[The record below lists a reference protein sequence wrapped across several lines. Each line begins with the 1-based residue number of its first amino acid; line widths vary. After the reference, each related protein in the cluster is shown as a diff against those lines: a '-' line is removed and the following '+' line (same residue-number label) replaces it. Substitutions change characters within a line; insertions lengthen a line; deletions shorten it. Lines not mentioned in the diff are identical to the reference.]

1 MAGSEAR
8 GHDGGAVD
16 VRVHLALLF
25 VQVTFG
31 AFHVISK
38 GVLLHLSP
46 LALAGVRA
54 LVAAPLVLAF
64 AWRIERVV
72 PRRGDMAVLA
82 GLGMLGV
89 VGNQVLYIL
98 GLQLTTA
105 GTAGILMPSIPVFAL
120 AFAAALGIER
130 LDRRR
135 LVGVALAVAGAL
147 VLLGPKGISAGG
159 GSALG
164 NLLILGNCAAYA
176 AYLVLQRPL
185 LFRLPPLTV
194 VAWAFLFGGVAIVA
208 MSLPAMLRVSPTKLP
223 AAVWVAMAYII
234 LIPTAVNYVLNSW
247 ALRRSSPALVAT
259 YTTLQPVIATGLAFL
274 FLGETPGARE
284 LAGFSLIAAG
294 LAAVTIAASRRAG
307 RRESSAGRFPSQPRG
322 GHDE

>member
-1 MAGSEAR
+1 M
-8 GHDGGAVD
+8 GGAVD

-38 GVLLHLSP
+38 GVLVHISP

-64 AWRIERVV
+64 AWRLERVV
-72 PRRGDMAVLA
+72 PQRRDLPALA

-89 VGNQVLYIL
+89 LGNQVLYIL

-105 GTAGILMPSIPVFAL
+105 GTAGILMPSIPIFAL

-135 LVGVALAVAGAL
+135 LAGVALAVAGAL
-147 VLLGPKGISAGG
+147 VLLGPSGVAVGG
-159 GSALG
+159 RSALG

-194 VAWAFLFGGVAIVA
+194 VAWTFVFGGAATVAVSA
-208 MSLPAMLRVSPTKLP
+208 PALLRTSPSTMP
-223 AAVWVAMAYII
+223 AAVWWGMAYII

-259 YTTLQPVIATGLAFL
+259 YTTLQPVLAAGLAFL
-274 FLGETPGARE
+274 FLHETPGLRE
-284 LAGFSLIAAG
+284 LGGFALIASG
-294 LAAVTIAASRRAG
+294 LAFVTVAATPRA
-307 RRESSAGRFPSQPRG
+307 RKTAAE
-322 GHDE
+322 

>member
-1 MAGSEAR
+1 
-8 GHDGGAVD
+8 VD

-38 GVLLHLSP
+38 GVLVHLSP
-46 LALAGVRA
+46 LALAGARA

-72 PRRGDMAVLA
+72 PRRRDMVVLA
-82 GLGMLGV
+82 GLGLLGV

-135 LVGVALAVAGAL
+135 LAGVALAVAGAL

-208 MSLPAMLRVSPTKLP
+208 MSLPAMLRVSPAALP
-223 AAVWVAMAYII
+223 AAVWAAMAYII

-274 FLGETPGARE
+274 FLGETPGVRE
-284 LAGFSLIAAG
+284 LTGFALIAAG

-307 RRESSAGRFPSQPRG
+307 PVESTAARSPSDARG
-322 GHDE
+322 DHDE

>member
-1 MAGSEAR
+1 
-8 GHDGGAVD
+8 

-38 GVLLHLSP
+38 GVLLHMPP

-54 LVAAPLVLAF
+54 LVAAPLVLSF
-64 AWRIERVV
+64 AWHFERVV
-72 PRRGDMAVLA
+72 PQRRDLPALA
-82 GLGMLGV
+82 GLGLLGV
-89 VGNQVLYIL
+89 LGNQVLYIL

-120 AFAAALGIER
+120 AFAAALGVER
-130 LDRRR
+130 LDRSR
-135 LVGVALAVAGAL
+135 LAGVALAVAGAL
-147 VLLGPKGISAGG
+147 VLLGPSGVAVGG
-159 GSALG
+159 RSALG

-194 VAWAFLFGGVAIVA
+194 VAWTFVFGGVTTVA
-208 MSLPAMLRVSPTKLP
+208 VSAPAMLRAPYSALP
-223 AAVWVAMAYII
+223 AAAWWGVAYII

-259 YTTLQPVIATGLAFL
+259 YTTLQPVIATGLAFV
-274 FLGETPGARE
+274 FLRETPGLRE
-284 LAGFSLIAAG
+284 VGGFALIASG
-294 LAAVTIAASRRAG
+294 LAFVAVAAARRV
-307 RRESSAGRFPSQPRG
+307 PRAVRA
-322 GHDE
+322 E